1 MPEPLEGMPKV
12 WKRRPSPPCGL
23 PARPLPEIPSC
34 PIHQQ
39 QAARQKKNTF
49 FLVAV
54 LFPRI
59 RLSLVDPPSPPPPPS
74 PNTSDLPAPASSIR
88 HPDPSASAMQKR
100 ASIRRPGK
108 VNLQASAA
116 AARAATTEGTSIAE
130 WMGGEGRGATPCMMQ
145 CACFCVACR
154 PSVALAPSPKV

>member
-1 MPEPLEGMPKV
+1 MREPLEGMPKV

-34 PIHQQ
+34 PIHRQQ
-39 QAARQKKNTF
+39 PARQKKNPF
-49 FLVAV
+49 FLGSVC
-54 LFPRI
+54 LWSI
-59 RLSLVDPPSPPPPPS
+59 PPSPPPPPS

-116 AARAATTEGTSIAE
+116 AARVATTEGTSIAE

-154 PSVALAPSPKV
+154 PSVPPPPSPKV